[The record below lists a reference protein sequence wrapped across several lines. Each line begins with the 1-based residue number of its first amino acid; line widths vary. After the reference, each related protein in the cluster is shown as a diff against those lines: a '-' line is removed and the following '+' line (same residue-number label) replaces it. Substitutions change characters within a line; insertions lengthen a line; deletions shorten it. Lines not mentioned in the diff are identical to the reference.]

1 MRKIDKKLFRQLDI
15 LYVEDEENT
24 REEVTFFL
32 KKMCRSVTTAV
43 NGAEGLAL
51 CKAHSFDM
59 VITDIQMPV
68 MNGLDMAK
76 GIRKTDTQIPIAVT
90 TAYSDSAF
98 LVKSIECGIDKYILK
113 PIDMM
118 EMLTVIRKCTEPKA
132 LTDKIESYD
141 RYSRF
146 LLENNAAFMLI
157 IHQGDMDYASKE
169 LLQLFG
175 SDSLR
180 TLNEKSLSFYE
191 NGSILQEKEWIDFIV
206 SNPNKTF
213 VVTPGKDEKR
223 YMLEYRYF
231 EEIDKSVFLFHE
243 ITHER
248 ETLTTHRE
256 VPIPT

>member
-1 MRKIDKKLFRQLDI
+1 MRKIDKKRFRQLDI

-32 KKMCRSVTTAV
+32 KKMCRSVTTAA

-51 CKAHSFDM
+51 FKEHSFDM

-76 GIRKTDTQIPIAVT
+76 EIRKTDATIPIAVT
-90 TAYSDSAF
+90 TAYSDSEF

-118 EMLTVIRKCTEPKA
+118 EMLTVIQKCTEPKA
-132 LTDKIESYD
+132 LIDKIESYD

-169 LLQLFG
+169 LLQLFDT
-175 SDSLR
+175 DSLQ
-180 TLNEKSLSFYE
+180 TLHEKSLSFYE
-191 NGSILQEKEWIDFIV
+191 NGSLLQERDWIHFIE
-206 SNPNKTF
+206 SHPGKTF
-213 VVTPGKDEKR
+213 VVTLGKDEKQ

-243 ITHER
+243 IAQQTSPKKCA
-248 ETLTTHRE
+248 E
-256 VPIPT
+256 V